1 MVPCSSSIAGISTPF
16 IYKQPAGNLQT
27 VCMESKRRTQAE
39 RSATTR
45 AALIAAARRQFAA
58 HGYAAVGTPAIAAE
72 AGVTRGAMYHQFA
85 DKAALFSAVAEAVER
100 DLTLRLDREVTDSD
114 APHPLAMFHVAV
126 DTWLEACTEPEVRQI
141 LLLDAPAVL
150 GWAAYRDLTVA
161 NALGLTEALL
171 SAVIRQGQIPEQPAR
186 PLAHVLIG
194 ALDEAALYVATAED
208 GATARA
214 EVARVLHALVDALA
228 SRP

>member
-1 MVPCSSSIAGISTPF
+1 
-16 IYKQPAGNLQT
+16 
-27 VCMESKRRTQAE
+27 
-39 RSATTR
+39 
-45 AALIAAARRQFAA
+45 
-58 HGYAAVGTPAIAAE
+58 
-72 AGVTRGAMYHQFA
+72 MYHQFA
-85 DKAALFSAVAEAVER
+85 DKAALFAAVAEAVER
-100 DLTLRLDREVTDSD
+100 DLTLRLDHEVTNSD

-126 DTWLEACTEPEVRQI
+126 DAWLEACTEPEVRQI

-171 SAVIRQGQIPEQPAR
+171 SAVIRQGQIAEQPAR

-208 GATARA
+208 RATARA